1 MINGLIALIDNEII
15 DVYRFEEA
23 TTKNGGSRLA
33 PVLKK
38 SKLRVSIQ
46 TSNSAGQELIN
57 NVTGKKD
64 KVAYTIYS
72 PRYKMQLKD
81 LVLREDGFVYEI
93 QHIDK
98 NGKGTILQHDKYY
111 IVKYSNQKVL
121 KNE

>member
-1 MINGLIALIDNEII
+1 MINSLIALVDNEIV

-23 TTKNGGSRLA
+23 VNDNGGSRLA

-81 LVLREDGFVYEI
+81 LILREDGFVYEI